1 MSNIMTK
8 IGDGVGKFS
17 EDLTN
22 AAQPLMELS
31 LQAGFEF
38 LLHAAVTA
46 LLS

>member
-8 IGDGVGKFS
+8 IGDGLGKFA

-22 AAQPLMELS
+22 VAQPLMELS
-31 LQAGFEF
+31 LQVGFEF
-38 LLHAAVTA
+38 LLQTAVTA

>member
-1 MSNIMTK
+1 MTK